1 MILLQKYVL
10 REWAWTILAVSI
22 VLISVLLA
30 LFLGN
35 MFDDIADGRMPAG
48 LVGTQLVL
56 YLPRAVGHV
65 VPLAGFIAIMW
76 GLGRLYRDQE
86 MAVMRSSGFKWQQL
100 LRPLLN
106 LVIPLG
112 MLLLV
117 IDLLLAP
124 MASHTAERKLQE
136 AVKNAAVWGLQ
147 AGQFHVMKRGDLV
160 IYVGSLGE
168 DGRTLERV
176 FVNLVD
182 GDIEQVWVAKS
193 GEYWLDPETRER
205 YLTLIDGEVTER
217 IENQLDVRRLQFA
230 RNDLRLP
237 EPEMR
242 KKKDDDLESRRSL
255 TLIEEGGRAA
265 WAEIQW
271 RFTPAIALLVLAFLA
286 IPLSHSGPREGR
298 SGRVV
303 LGILVYA
310 LYSNILV
317 LWRSWIA
324 DGVVPL
330 WFGLWWPHLLVLLT
344 GYLWL
349 RNQGRMPRAR

>member
-193 GEYWLDPETRER
+193 GEYWLDQ
-205 YLTLIDGEVTER
+205 I
-217 IENQLDVRRLQFA
+217 
-230 RNDLRLP
+230 
-237 EPEMR
+237 
-242 KKKDDDLESRRSL
+242 
-255 TLIEEGGRAA
+255 GRAH
-265 WAEIQW
+265 
-271 RFTPAIALLVLAFLA
+271 V
-286 IPLSHSGPREGR
+286 
-298 SGRVV
+298 
-303 LGILVYA
+303 
-310 LYSNILV
+310 
-317 LWRSWIA
+317 
-324 DGVVPL
+324 
-330 WFGLWWPHLLVLLT
+330 
-344 GYLWL
+344 
-349 RNQGRMPRAR
+349 